1 MVLMTKLRFVV
12 AAAAIVLGG
21 CAGDAMRPVLRIGDN
36 VELNM
41 AASSYALGKNYFVTG
56 QFGLAAHQFH
66 IALTREPRSV
76 EVLNGLAATYDRLGR
91 FDLSER
97 YYEQALDMNPVSA
110 QTLNNIGY
118 SYLLRG
124 KYDLAVAF
132 LREASNAEHDN
143 AVVVANH
150 QTAVAALTESKP
162 AANAAP
168 ELAQAEEP
176 TFRPHIERVRPS
188 LQSLVTRPETVAYR
202 PVAPAPIRRRHSASP
217 PDYPADEAVPIP
229 ARRARPTVR
238 VARRAADPASPHDA
252 EMVVPPPRAADEP
265 TLPFAARAPMQEER
279 PAMVVRRQSSQV
291 TRPVLVALLAPPVNR
306 VRPHE
311 PTQRDGANAAAQRPA
326 RGTHAVRDRGTNGVG
341 DETKQQALTS
351 TLPYGANSNRDD
363 GADGG
368 SPVATEPA
376 VAILAV
382 APLSR
387 SAAGGEAP
395 ALRRPATFR
404 TMALLAVEMGASDH
418 APALRR
424 PATFRTMALLA
435 VEKSVSDD
443 APALR
448 RPAPFRT
455 MALLAVEKSVSDDA
469 PALRRPATFR
479 TMALLAVEKSVSD
492 DAPALRRPASDRT
505 MTLMRFENGATDDRT
520 NAGADTASPAD
531 DRMTLLTALR
541 LAEPA
546 TKRLTEDAIGIDDEH
561 TELLMDLGGAV
572 LRVTNGTGRRRMAA
586 RMREYLDVIG
596 IDVVRLTNA
605 NHYSH
610 FETTVYYRT
619 GWRDMAENVSR
630 LLPAQV
636 GIELDETMESDIQIV
651 LGADLLHFDYHL
663 QMAELNAD
671 NGRAG

>member
-21 CAGDAMRPVLRIGDN
+21 CAGAGDAMRPVLRIGDN

-238 VARRAADPASPHDA
+238 VARRAADPASPPDA
-252 EMVVPPPRAADEP
+252 AMVVPPSRAADEP

-279 PAMVVRRQSSQV
+279 PAMVVRRRSSQV
-291 TRPVLVALLAPPVNR
+291 TRPVLVALLAPPVSR

-448 RPAPFRT
+448 RPA
-455 MALLAVEKSVSDDA
+455 
-469 PALRRPATFR
+469 
-479 TMALLAVEKSVSD
+479 
-492 DAPALRRPASDRT
+492 SDRT

-610 FETTVYYRT
+610 HETTVYYRT

-663 QMAELNAD
+663 QIAELNAD

>member
-1 MVLMTKLRFVV
+1 MTKLRLVV

-21 CAGDAMRPVLRIGDN
+21 CAGAGDAMRPVLRIGDN

-202 PVAPAPIRRRHSASP
+202 PVAPAPIRRRHGASP

-265 TLPFAARAPMQEER
+265 TLPFAGRATMQEER
-279 PAMVVRRQSSQV
+279 PAMVVRRRSSQV

-351 TLPYGANSNRDD
+351 TLPYGANSNLDVGVD
-363 GADGG
+363 EE

-382 APLSR
+382 APLSQ

-435 VEKSVSDD
+435 VEKGASDH
-443 APALR
+443 APALH
-448 RPAPFRT
+448 
-455 MALLAVEKSVSDDA
+455 
-469 PALRRPATFR
+469 RPATFR

>member
-265 TLPFAARAPMQEER
+265 TLPFAGRATMQEER
-279 PAMVVRRQSSQV
+279 PAMVVRRRSSQV

-363 GADGG
+363 GADEGN
-368 SPVATEPA
+368 PVATEPA

-382 APLSR
+382 APLSQ

-418 APALRR
+418 
-424 PATFRTMALLA
+424 
-435 VEKSVSDD
+435 
-443 APALR
+443 
-448 RPAPFRT
+448 
-455 MALLAVEKSVSDDA
+455 A

-651 LGADLLHFDYHL
+651 LGADLLHLDYHL